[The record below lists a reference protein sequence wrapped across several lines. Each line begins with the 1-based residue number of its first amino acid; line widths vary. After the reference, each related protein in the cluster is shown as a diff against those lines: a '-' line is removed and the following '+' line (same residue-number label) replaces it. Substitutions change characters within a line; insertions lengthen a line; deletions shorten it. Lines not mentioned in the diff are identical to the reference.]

1 MGNNK
6 ANAEKEYMASKR
18 ELREGAFILYFEK
31 QFRDDS
37 LEDIFEVTQ
46 EAEGA
51 DDNLRISE
59 GSFRL
64 ASKVWEKRDELDKII
79 SCYSKKRSVD
89 RIAKINIAILH
100 LALYEAVYEE
110 KVPVNVAISEAVILA
125 QKFAQEPDIA
135 FINGVLGA
143 FAREHGDE

>member
-37 LEDIFEVTQ
+37 LEEIFEVTK

-59 GSFRL
+59 GSFKL
-64 ASKVWEKRDELDKII
+64 AVKVWEKREELDRII
-79 SCYSKKRSVD
+79 SGYSKKRSVD

-110 KVPVNVAISEAVILA
+110 KVPVNVAISEAVVLA

-143 FAREHGDE
+143 FAREHADE

>member
-1 MGNNK
+1 
-6 ANAEKEYMASKR
+6 MASKR

-37 LEDIFEVTQ
+37 LEDIFEVTR

-59 GSFRL
+59 GSYKL
-64 ASKVWEKRDELDKII
+64 AAKVWEKRDELDKII
-79 SCYSKKRSVD
+79 TKYSTKRSID

-125 QKFAQEPDIA
+125 QKFAQDADIA

-143 FAREHGDE
+143 FSRDHRDE